1 MIQPLCKICSLILEV
16 DDFSMGYTLN
26 FVSLWSLQLT
36 EAAKCIATT
45 YIFPQKTYI
54 FPQNSH
60 DIYFSSGG
68 KIDSI
73 FVMSYLEAFGVL
85 TGAGVWKMWLR
96 SSGVQQL
103 KREVFIYTS
112 L

>member
-1 MIQPLCKICSLILEV
+1 
-16 DDFSMGYTLN
+16 
-26 FVSLWSLQLT
+26 
-36 EAAKCIATT
+36 
-45 YIFPQKTYI
+45 
-54 FPQNSH
+54 
-60 DIYFSSGG
+60 
-68 KIDSI
+68 
-73 FVMSYLEAFGVL
+73 MSYLEAFGVL